1 MHDKL
6 ADGELL
12 NEDETKL
19 VDELVNELCM
29 DSQYGLQLTDLD
41 EKELSDYLFSGKL
54 AVPVS
59 SFRKKS
65 WDFPALFESLNANP
79 PVLLSTKITSIISKV
94 AENIDRG
101 KT

>member
-1 MHDKL
+1 MHGKL
-6 ADGELL
+6 ADGEPF
-12 NEDETKL
+12 NQDEAKL

-29 DSQYGLQLTDLD
+29 DSQYGIQLTDLD

-54 AVPVS
+54 AVPVR

-79 PVLLSTKITSIISKV
+79 PVLLPVKRSDSDTRT
-94 AENIDRG
+94 
-101 KT
+101 